1 MQDAISTKVED
12 TVVNAENMALRTG
25 AAVGSVVDAT
35 KSAGKQVAA
44 VASSE
49 MSNLRADLDDF
60 IARMPSLSDVDLEE
74 AKETLMAKMV
84 SAKVVAKNVAADA
97 RKHFNDGVDCSRGYV
112 KEHPLE
118 AVGYAAALG
127 FLLGLLVSRR

>member
-1 MQDAISTKVED
+1 MQNTISNKVED
-12 TVVNAENMALRTG
+12 TVVNAENMAQRTG

-60 IARMPSLSDVDLEE
+60 IARMPSLSEVDLDE
-74 AKETLMAKMV
+74 AKEKLMAKMV
-84 SAKVVAKNVAADA
+84 SAKEVAKNVAADA

-118 AVGYAAALG
+118 AVGYAAAIG
-127 FLLGLLVSRR
+127 FLLGLLISRR

>member
-1 MQDAISTKVED
+1 MQNTTSNKVED
-12 TVVNAENMALRTG
+12 AVANAEKMAQRTG
-25 AAVGSVVDAT
+25 AAVGNVVDAT
-35 KSAGKQVAA
+35 STAGKQVGA

-49 MSNLRADLDDF
+49 MANLRADLDDF

-74 AKETLMAKMV
+74 AKEKLMERMA
-84 SAKVVAKNVAADA
+84 SAKAVAKIVAADA

-112 KEHPLE
+112 KENPLQ
-118 AVGYAAALG
+118 AVGYAAAFG